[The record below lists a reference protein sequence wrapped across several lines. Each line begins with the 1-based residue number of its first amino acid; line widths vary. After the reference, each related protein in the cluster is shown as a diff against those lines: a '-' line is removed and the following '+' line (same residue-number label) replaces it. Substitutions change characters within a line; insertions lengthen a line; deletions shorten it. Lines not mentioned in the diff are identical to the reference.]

1 MCTSLTI
8 DGAGHT
14 NNKLHHGNTHIYTAL
29 PKSPKGRNTRTHP
42 AGSLFSHPVAVC
54 PRRCERPAFPVSVA
68 VHTHTSR
75 PSQYTTTTQH
85 GRSPC
90 SHVIFQTQLFFPNL
104 FPSLSI
110 HGCPAV
116 DSHVSL
122 QPLLYFPFLSL
133 CVAAELIRGN
143 RTSGRQ
149 SAISAKRSTANGRI
163 S

>member
-1 MCTSLTI
+1 VCTSLTI

-14 NNKLHHGNTHIYTAL
+14 NNKLHQREHTYLHSPAK
-29 PKSPKGRNTRTHP
+29 KSQGPQHSHP

-54 PRRCERPAFPVSVA
+54 PRRCERLAFPVPVA
-68 VHTHTSR
+68 VHTYTSR

-122 QPLLYFPFLSL
+122 QPWLYFPFLSL
-133 CVAAELIRGN
+133 CVAAELIREN